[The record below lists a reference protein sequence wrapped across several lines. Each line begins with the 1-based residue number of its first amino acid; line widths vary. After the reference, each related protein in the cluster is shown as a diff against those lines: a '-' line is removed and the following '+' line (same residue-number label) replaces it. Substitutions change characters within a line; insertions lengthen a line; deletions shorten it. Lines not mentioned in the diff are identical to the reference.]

1 MKILNY
7 VMLTLGIIGALNWG
21 LIGFFEYDLVAAIFG
36 SLSMVSR
43 VIYSLVGI
51 AGLYM
56 ISFFTKLDNNKY

>member
-7 VMLTLGIIGALNWG
+7 VMLALGIIGALNWG

-43 VIYSLVGI
+43 VIYSLVGF